1 MNRENGSSLPHC
13 HQSKRHYNVTIIFY
27 IEVSMSTKIRY
38 LWGFLFS
45 FCLNFLKKITA
56 NLNCFQSRYILL
68 FSCDVCCCCCWSRI
82 PKLAPSSLVERY
94 CPTSSYSQC
103 PSVSQWIKIRKK
115 GKSRKIQHISAMY
128 IMIQLFFFQKV
139 DRQNENPIF
148 QISTLHSTIFKRKH
162 SFH

>member
-94 CPTSSYSQC
+94 CPTSSQC

-115 GKSRKIQHISAMY
+115 REIQENIAHQCHVYNDSVIFFSKS
-128 IMIQLFFFQKV
+128 
-139 DRQNENPIF
+139 
-148 QISTLHSTIFKRKH
+148 
-162 SFH
+162 

>member
-68 FSCDVCCCCCWSRI
+68 FSCDVCCYCCWSRI
-82 PKLAPSSLVERY
+82 PKLAPSSLAERY
-94 CPTSSYSQC
+94 CPTSSSC

-115 GKSRKIQHISAMY
+115 GNLGKFSTSVPCANDLTLI
-128 IMIQLFFFQKV
+128 FFKKLR
-139 DRQNENPIF
+139 DKMEIT
-148 QISTLHSTIFKRKH
+148 SFK
-162 SFH
+162 